1 MEQGFQ
7 GPPQF
12 RAELDPK
19 EQVNQTHRS
28 CAEGLLSAMTWV
40 GAQAGGAE
48 DARGAMSGEAQA
60 APRDHQWCL
69 EGWLPDSGLDLC
81 GGFRD
86 LPRGLGLGARETADR
101 TP

>member
-28 CAEGLLSAMTWV
+28 CAEGLLSATTRVGHRPEEQRPHMGPCLGRPRQLGETTSGVWRAGSQTQGWV
-40 GAQAGGAE
+40 CAGGLGTC
-48 DARGAMSGEAQA
+48 REA
-60 APRDHQWCL
+60 
-69 EGWLPDSGLDLC
+69 
-81 GGFRD
+81 GG
-86 LPRGLGLGARETADR
+86 
-101 TP
+101 